1 LTSPLEGKQSP
12 QQQYLIVILEGLLDH
27 KALSQSRQ
35 WGFQFLLAFIA
46 GSFQIVPP
54 FVILRAAQP
63 GRAGPDTMS
72 PMKKLQ
78 ILLVD
83 GDPSSRYVARNQIR
97 KHAAWTVAGEAETI
111 GQALELVQAR
121 KPDLIVLD
129 HSLAAETRVPVIPRI
144 IASAPKVRFVMLLS
158 NPSEQAVRDD
168 LRAGAMAFLLKLEC
182 KNRLADEIKQATS
195 GQRFFSGPISRIILR
210 RFLYPSNG
218 IEKMSEVSE
227 GLTSRELEIVRM
239 ITLGKGNKQVAAQL
253 GIAVR
258 TAETHRANVMRKL
271 NLHNLAEV
279 VQYAMVRGLV
289 EIDAAILSPE

>member
-1 LTSPLEGKQSP
+1 MLAKAQS
-12 QQQYLIVILEGLLDH
+12 
-27 KALSQSRQ
+27 
-35 WGFQFLLAFIA
+35 
-46 GSFQIVPP
+46 
-54 FVILRAAQP
+54 
-63 GRAGPDTMS
+63 GRAGPGTML

-83 GDPSSRYVARNQIR
+83 GDLSTRHIARIQIR
-97 KHAAWTVAGEAETI
+97 KHAAWSVIGEAETI
-111 GQALELVQAR
+111 AEALELVRAR

-129 HSLAAETRVPVIPRI
+129 HSLAAEARVPVIPRI
-144 IASAPKVRFVMLLS
+144 IASAPKVKLVMLIS
-158 NPSEQAVRDD
+158 NPSEHVVRED

-182 KNRLADEIKQATS
+182 RNRLAEAIKQAAS
-195 GQRFFSGPISRIILR
+195 GQRFFSGQISRIILR
-210 RFLYPSNG
+210 RFLYPSNN
-218 IEKMSEVSE
+218 IEKTPEFSD
-227 GLTSRELEIVRM
+227 GLTPRELEIVRL